1 MTNQAP
7 SSCEQFS
14 IQASKVD
21 INDQPSEAFGETMRN
36 TRKNTMAGAF
46 KEEQNEAKS
55 DNYEHMLT
63 KKISLSQLQNDMAIM
78 QESFRRESSHQ

>member
-14 IQASKVD
+14 IQASKLD
-21 INDQPSEAFGETMRN
+21 INDQPSDALGETMKN

-46 KEEQNEAKS
+46 NEEQNEAKS

-63 KKISLSQLQNDMAIM
+63 KKISLS
-78 QESFRRESSHQ
+78 